1 MNFCQYMDLF
11 HMFSSY
17 LITEIL
23 ILKCLYW
30 DPQFRSRQVKNIF
43 GITNTWRLQTNIGG
57 IGEKKLT
64 SGGGGCLFGTQE

>member
-1 MNFCQYMDLF
+1 MNFCQYIDLF

-30 DPQFRSRQVKNIF
+30 GSSISVQTSKKNVWNNKYME
-43 GITNTWRLQTNIGG
+43 GPNKHWGD
-57 IGEKKLT
+57 
-64 SGGGGCLFGTQE
+64 